1 MNGQWAWIQPKRPT
15 KFHILLKGVENFQVG
30 HDFVKFMEKYATD
43 GLDVETKDIMTKY
56 GLEVI
61 ASAGFGIE
69 AKAFN
74 DPDGIFSDRVAR

>member
-1 MNGQWAWIQPKRPT
+1 MGNGHGFNHKTLQNSLYYIERY
-15 KFHILLKGVENFQVG
+15 IVNFQVG

>member
-1 MNGQWAWIQPKRPT
+1 
-15 KFHILLKGVENFQVG
+15 
-30 HDFVKFMEKYATD
+30 MEKSATD
-43 GLDVETKDIMTKY
+43 GLDVETKDIMAKY

>member
-1 MNGQWAWIQPKRPT
+1 MNDI
-15 KFHILLKGVENFQVG
+15 VNFQVG
-30 HDFVKFMEKYATD
+30 HDFVKFMEKSATA